1 MKIRI
6 ALGFAIALVA
16 GLTAAAQQPPAAPAA
31 APGGQAAPPAPPRTP
46 RTIAPI
52 DLTGYWVAL
61 ITEDW
66 RWRMLTPPKG
76 DYASVPIND
85 EGRRVADSWNLAK
98 DEGAGLACKPY
109 GVGNIMR
116 MPGRMHIT
124 WQDDTT
130 LKLEFDAGTQTRL
143 LNFANRAPAAGAKVQ
158 KTWQGY
164 SAADWEIAG
173 QSVAVDRN
181 GIPVPPPAGRG
192 GRGGGG
198 GGGGRGGNAPPR
210 GGALHV
216 VTTNFREGYLRKNGV
231 PYSETATITEYFD
244 KVGPEPNGDVVLL
257 VRTVVEDPKYLQVP
271 FITSTHFKLEK
282 DGAKWNPSPCKIDP
296 PVEVPAKQ

>member
-16 GLTAAAQQPPAAPAA
+16 GLTAAAAQQPPAAPAA
-31 APGGQAAPPAPPRTP
+31 APAGQAAPPAPPRTP

-52 DLTGYWVAL
+52 DITGYWVAL

-85 EGRRVADSWNLAK
+85 EGRRVADTWNLTK
-98 DEGAGLACKPY
+98 DDAAGLSCKPY
-109 GVGNIMR
+109 CVGNIMR

-130 LKLEFDAGTQTRL
+130 LKVEFDAGTQTRL

-198 GGGGRGGNAPPR
+198 GGGGRGGAAPPR

-216 VTTNFREGYLRKNGV
+216 VYERAE
-231 PYSETATITEYFD
+231 
-244 KVGPEPNGDVVLL
+244 
-257 VRTVVEDPKYLQVP
+257 
-271 FITSTHFKLEK
+271 
-282 DGAKWNPSPCKIDP
+282 
-296 PVEVPAKQ
+296 

>member
-16 GLTAAAQQPPAAPAA
+16 GLTAAAQQPPAAPAPAPAGQAA
-31 APGGQAAPPAPPRTP
+31 APAPPAPPRTP

-52 DLTGYWVAL
+52 DITGYWVAL

-85 EGRRVADSWNLAK
+85 EGRRVADTWNLAK

-143 LNFANRAPAAGAKVQ
+143 LNFANRAPAAGAKTQ

-181 GIPVPPPAGRG
+181 GIPVAPAAGGRG
-192 GRGGGG
+192 GRGGG
-198 GGGGRGGNAPPR
+198 RGAPPPR

-244 KVGPEPNGDVVLL
+244 KVGPEPNGDVMLL
-257 VRTVVEDPKYLQVP
+257 VRTVIEDPKYLQVP